1 MILIQPPE
9 KGCTALIFT
18 RRRDDRYRS
27 DRRRD
32 DRRDRKEED
41 SKRLQ
46 IFLRTI
52 YLCFFGQIIRVISY
66 TKIPSA
72 SDQRFDSL
80 SQTSYR

>member
-46 IFLRTI
+46 ILFRTA
-52 YLCFFGQIIRVISY
+52 YLCFLDKSSGFYHI
-66 TKIPSA
+66 KIPSA

-80 SQTSYR
+80 SQTRYR